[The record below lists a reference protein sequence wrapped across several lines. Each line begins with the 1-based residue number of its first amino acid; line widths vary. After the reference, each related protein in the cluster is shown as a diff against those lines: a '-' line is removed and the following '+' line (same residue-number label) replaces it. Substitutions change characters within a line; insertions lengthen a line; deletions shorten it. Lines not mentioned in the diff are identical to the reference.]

1 MFHHGENSASC
12 RVVSLRRFRFRFAL
26 RQITHHPSLCYATL
40 TTLHLTNPL
49 LPSIIYSLQL
59 IKHRPVIMS
68 DGTKKRS
75 YSTMA
80 GDKESPKQ
88 PGADIHQANDNNGP
102 KPALMEPALSPANN
116 ESMVND
122 QIAITTTTAGE
133 SYDEEG
139 QKVDQVSGGDDDK
152 EKIDQ
157 GNDAGSAADHDETVA
172 VSENKEEL
180 GDGTDDGFDAGEG
193 VASAAAAEGHEEDE
207 DDEDEGED
215 IGDQGEGDEEM
226 EDDEHDEEDE
236 EEEEED
242 DPDHVSTY
250 LTAFPAPDHAA
261 AATGRPS

>member
-1 MFHHGENSASC
+1 
-12 RVVSLRRFRFRFAL
+12 
-26 RQITHHPSLCYATL
+26 
-40 TTLHLTNPL
+40 
-49 LPSIIYSLQL
+49 
-59 IKHRPVIMS
+59 MS